1 MKKQLFLFALIVSV
15 SAVSAITVAEAE
27 IAVNTTKQQLT
38 RAKTAFKQA
47 QDQLVQANKQVE
59 ANAAAAKLTAD
70 RVKAPN
76 MSPWN
81 TNVARSAN
89 MSPWDAAETK
99 QMFENV
105 DIEGGFFK
113 H

>member
-1 MKKQLFLFALIVSV
+1 MKKQLLLFAILVSV

-27 IAVNTTKQQLT
+27 IAVNTTQQQLT
-38 RAKTAFKQA
+38 RAKAAFKQA

-70 RVKAPN
+70 RV
-76 MSPWN
+76 
-81 TNVARSAN
+81 RSAN

-99 QMFENV
+99 QMLENV
-105 DIEGGFFK
+105 NVEGGFFK